1 MQAATALR
9 RLETLSDLARAGKPV
24 NGLFRLL
31 TCRDSWHEA
40 LERIRTNKGAGTPGV
55 DGKVVSEIGKSQIEA
70 VIQQLMEGTYRPTP
84 VRRVYIPKT
93 NGKLRPLGIPT
104 AMDRLV
110 QEVVRSILNR
120 IYEPVFSDHSHG
132 FRGGR
137 SCHTALH
144 SIARNWTATKWLV
157 EVDVKGF
164 FDNIDHSVLLKLLA
178 KRVADERFLS
188 LIGAMLKAG
197 YLEQWRIKETHSGAP
212 QGGIVSP
219 LLANVYLHELDL
231 FMNEQMAAFNRG
243 RTRRVNPDYATIQT
257 AAKQAKLAWVRARA
271 AGKDDE
277 ATQWHRIAAERRE
290 KQTAIASKDP
300 FDPGFKRLRYVRYAD
315 DFLIGVIGSKAEAKE
330 VMGAVESFLAS
341 ALRLQ
346 ISPEKSGVRKASKGV
361 LFLGYNVRVYSG
373 EKQVVQSFK
382 GGLRGTRRSTS
393 ERVQLSVPYEKIS
406 AFATRH
412 RYGSFDL
419 MKSAR
424 RPELL
429 RCDNAE
435 IVVTYNAELRGFAN
449 YYALAWDV
457 KRKLSRL
464 EFLWR
469 GSLFRSLANKHRV
482 SVMTVMR
489 RLRVAPGRYAV
500 RSGEGDTEHVD
511 RVWRLAELIRKPLS
525 YEGVDHLSQAA
536 KTRFTRSGLDARR
549 ARIGP
554 CGECGA
560 KVGPFH
566 WHHVNPMRTSPYR
579 GSAWQLTVSAR
590 RRKVRMLCE
599 PCHGL
604 LHKGMLGDNL
614 VRKMRTES
622 RVL

>member
-1 MQAATALR
+1 
-9 RLETLSDLARAGKPV
+9 
-24 NGLFRLL
+24 
-31 TCRDSWHEA
+31 
-40 LERIRTNKGAGTPGV
+40 
-55 DGKVVSEIGKSQIEA
+55 
-70 VIQQLMEGTYRPTP
+70 MEGTYRPTP
-84 VRRVYIPKT
+84 VRRVYIPKS

-120 IYEPVFSDHSHG
+120 IYEPVFLDYSHG
-132 FRGGR
+132 FREGR

-144 SIARNWTATKWLV
+144 SIAREWTATKWLV
-157 EVDVKGF
+157 EVDIKGY
-164 FDNIDHSVLLKLLA
+164 FDSIDHSVLLSLLA

-188 LIGAMLKAG
+188 LIGSMLEAG
-197 YLEQWRIKETHSGAP
+197 YLEQWRFNATHSGTP

-231 FMNEQMAAFNRG
+231 FMAERMDAFNRG
-243 RTRRVNPDYATIQT
+243 RIRRPNPVYVAIQI
-257 AAKQAKLAWVRARA
+257 AAKSAKRAWVRARA

-277 ATQWHRIAAERRE
+277 AERWRRIAEERRE
-290 KQTAIASKDP
+290 QQTAIASKDP

-315 DFLIGVIGSKAEAKE
+315 DFLIGVVGSKAEARE
-330 VMGAVESFLAS
+330 IMGAVEDFLNN

-346 ISPEKSGVRKASKGV
+346 ISPEKSGIRKASKGV
-361 LFLGYNVRVYSG
+361 QFLGYNVRIYSG

-393 ERVQLSVPYEKIS
+393 ERVQLSVPYEKVS
-406 AFATRH
+406 AFASRH
-412 RYGSFDL
+412 GYGSSDL

-429 RCDNAE
+429 RCDDAE

-464 EFLWR
+464 EYLWR
-469 GSLFRSLANKHRV
+469 GSLFQSLANKHRV

-500 RSGEGDTEHVD
+500 RSGDGNTKRVD
-511 RVWRLAELIRKPLS
+511 MVWRLAELVRKPVT
-525 YEGVDHLSQAA
+525 YEGVDRLSEAA
-536 KTRFTRSGLDARR
+536 KTRFADTGLDARR
-549 ARIGP
+549 ALTGP
-554 CGECGA
+554 CGECGNEE
-560 KVGPFH
+560 GPFH
-566 WHHVNPMRTSPYR
+566 WHHVNPMRTSQHR
-579 GSAWQLTVSAR
+579 GSTWQRTVSAR
-590 RRKVRMLCE
+590 RRKVRMLCDE
-599 PCHGL
+599 CHGL
-604 LHKGMLGDNL
+604 LHKGMLGDNRD
-614 VRKMRTES
+614 RKMGTES
-622 RVL
+622 RVR

>member
-1 MQAATALR
+1 
-9 RLETLSDLARAGKPV
+9 
-24 NGLFRLL
+24 
-31 TCRDSWHEA
+31 
-40 LERIRTNKGAGTPGV
+40 
-55 DGKVVSEIGKSQIEA
+55 
-70 VIQQLMEGTYRPTP
+70 
-84 VRRVYIPKT
+84 
-93 NGKLRPLGIPT
+93 
-104 AMDRLV
+104 
-110 QEVVRSILNR
+110 
-120 IYEPVFSDHSHG
+120 
-132 FRGGR
+132 
-137 SCHTALH
+137 
-144 SIARNWTATKWLV
+144 
-157 EVDVKGF
+157 
-164 FDNIDHSVLLKLLA
+164 
-178 KRVADERFLS
+178 
-188 LIGAMLKAG
+188 
-197 YLEQWRIKETHSGAP
+197 
-212 QGGIVSP
+212 
-219 LLANVYLHELDL
+219 
-231 FMNEQMAAFNRG
+231 
-243 RTRRVNPDYATIQT
+243 
-257 AAKQAKLAWVRARA
+257 
-271 AGKDDE
+271 
-277 ATQWHRIAAERRE
+277 
-290 KQTAIASKDP
+290 
-300 FDPGFKRLRYVRYAD
+300 
-315 DFLIGVIGSKAEAKE
+315 
-330 VMGAVESFLAS
+330 MGAVESFLANT
-341 ALRLQ
+341 LRLQ

-435 IVVTYNAELRGFAN
+435 IVVSYNAELRGFAN

-536 KTRFTRSGLDARR
+536 KTRFTRSGLDAPRR

-622 RVL
+622 RVR